1 MADNNLNIEIIF
13 EDEDIVVVTKPPGM
27 LSIPDRYDPKLI
39 SADKVLRKKYG
50 NIFVVHRL
58 DKETSGVMVF
68 AKNAGAHKHLNTQFQ
83 EQQVK
88 KIYHAILS
96 GILPKDEIE
105 IDIPLMTHPGKKGE
119 MIPSVRGKE
128 SLSVFRII
136 EKFRMATLVEVD
148 LVTGRQHQLRA
159 HASALGFPL
168 LVDSIY
174 GDQDAFYVSSVK
186 KRFNL
191 KKGTEEKPLIDRITM
206 HSYELS
212 FIHPGSGEKLSF
224 KTEYP
229 KDFSAALRILRKYAP
244 PPSF

>member
-1 MADNNLNIEIIF
+1 MAGDNQNIDIIF
-13 EDEDIVVVTKPPGM
+13 EDNDIVVVSKPAGM
-27 LSIPDRYDPKLI
+27 LSIPDRYDPKII
-39 SADKVLRKKYG
+39 SADKILKNKYG
-50 NIFVVHRL
+50 RIFVVHRL
-58 DKETSGVMVF
+58 DKETSGVMLF
-68 AKNAGAHKHLNTQFQ
+68 AKNAGAHKDLNTQFQ
-83 EQQVK
+83 EQRVK

-105 IDIPLMTHPGKKGE
+105 IDIPLLTHPGKKGE

-128 SLSVFRII
+128 SLSIFRIM

-148 LVTGRQHQLRA
+148 LVSGRQHQLRA
-159 HASALGFPL
+159 HAAAIGFPL

-174 GDQDAFYVSSVK
+174 GNQDAFYVSSVK

-191 KKGTEEKPLIDRITM
+191 KKGTEEKPLMDRITM

-212 FIHPGSGEKLSF
+212 FQHPASGGTVTF
-224 KTEYP
+224 NAEYP

-244 PPSF
+244 PPSI